1 MEKAS
6 FGGRGERVI
15 LHARTARAQRTARG
29 ANGATASED
38 MINSPAAAAKQ
49 RVRLPRGI
57 DVLVATDR
65 MPGVDEAIEETRRN
79 RLSRNKQ
86 GEEDAQR
93 LRRDERSEVAKSVA
107 PRKRAASPKEVT
119 CEEAAKPS
127 STSSTVPVK
136 RQQRLLEKVSGGRP
150 TSEVVKSTPV
160 GVAAIN
166 NAPKISD
173 FKEGTTEERIRAH
186 AAAMVKWSTPNLTRR
201 AIEKETRVRRRRI
214 ELGKSYMLQLYAM
227 LAYTGQVL
235 GLRGP
240 LQRLGGTLGAGAP
253 GGARASARSAATR

>member
-1 MEKAS
+1 MS
-6 FGGRGERVI
+6 RRGG
-15 LHARTARAQRTARG
+15 Q
-29 ANGATASED
+29 
-38 MINSPAAAAKQ
+38 
-49 RVRLPRGI
+49 
-57 DVLVATDR
+57 
-65 MPGVDEAIEETRRN
+65 AIEHVV
-79 RLSRNKQ
+79 
-86 GEEDAQR
+86 D
-93 LRRDERSEVAKSVA
+93 
-107 PRKRAASPKEVT
+107 
-119 CEEAAKPS
+119 C
-127 STSSTVPVK
+127 VPVK
-136 RQQRLLEKVSGGRP
+136 RQQRLLEKVCGGRP

-160 GVAAIN
+160 GAAAIN

-240 LQRLGGTLGAGAP
+240 LQRLGGTHEMRCERRLRWAQM
-253 GGARASARSAATR
+253 T

>member
-1 MEKAS
+1 
-6 FGGRGERVI
+6 
-15 LHARTARAQRTARG
+15 
-29 ANGATASED
+29 

-65 MPGVDEAIEETRRN
+65 IPGVDEAIEETRRN

-173 FKEGTTEERIRAH
+173 FKEGTTEE
-186 AAAMVKWSTPNLTRR
+186 
-201 AIEKETRVRRRRI
+201 
-214 ELGKSYMLQLYAM
+214 
-227 LAYTGQVL
+227 
-235 GLRGP
+235 
-240 LQRLGGTLGAGAP
+240 
-253 GGARASARSAATR
+253 